1 MKQIFKVWNKTVFG
15 GIKLKVKLAESNV
28 LSIQELL
35 DAGPTD
41 TLHQDLSEAKS
52 SLHNWLQIKETTGA
66 KKVEPDG

>member
-15 GIKLKVKLAESNV
+15 GIELKVKLAESNV
-28 LSIQELL
+28 RSIQELL
-35 DAGPTD
+35 DAGPTN